1 MPGCST
7 FSGLI
12 AEGGDELMAEILIG
26 NPFTHYLRSYR
37 SHSEFKEFLMIPDRN
52 LADSM
57 FLTNDPAALPFVGY

>member
-1 MPGCST
+1 
-7 FSGLI
+7 
-12 AEGGDELMAEILIG
+12 MAEILIG